1 MTVATVLQIIGII
14 ISGLIGLGGLA
25 LAIVTASRNSKGD
38 TSAQA
43 EWRGGVTAKLD
54 TIMNQLKGLVGIP
67 ERVKALEDRVD
78 ALEKKGE

>member
-1 MTVATVLQIIGII
+1 MNASTVLQIVAIIVSGLVGIGGLIIGIM
-14 ISGLIGLGGLA
+14 SA
-25 LAIVTASRNSKGD
+25 TRNSKGD

-54 TIMNQLKGLVGIP
+54 TIMSQLKTLVGIP

-78 ALEKKGE
+78 ALEKKEE